1 MEALSAAVFIPILQG
16 LPRKRCTAITF
27 AHPVLARYHL
37 CTDPSPSEEEHPVPA
52 IRVGIQ
58 ITQQHATYRQIR
70 EAWQAVDASGADTL
84 FNWDHFF
91 PLSGDPNG
99 AHLDNWTALGAMA
112 EVTERVR
119 IGCLVAAN
127 SYRNPNLLADM
138 ARTLDHISDGRFILG
153 IGSGWNQRDYEE
165 YGYEFGTA
173 ASRLRDLDRDMP
185 VIMARLA
192 KLNPGPVHGSLPIL
206 IGGGGEKVT
215 LRIVAQHATIWN
227 GQGEPEVLA
236 RKNRILDEWCARIGR
251 NPEEIERSAQIFG
264 AQLDQLDAYLAAGI
278 THFICDASGPAY
290 DLAPL
295 RKLLAWRD
303 AQEARSMQIEGM

>member
-1 MEALSAAVFIPILQG
+1 L
-16 LPRKRCTAITF
+16 AISRPHR
-27 AHPVLARYHL
+27 APARYHP
-37 CTDPSPSEEEHPVPA
+37 CTDLSPSEEELPVPA

-70 EAWQAVDASGADTL
+70 QAWQAVDASGADTL

-112 EVTERVR
+112 EVTERVQ
-119 IGCLVAAN
+119 IGCLVAATG
-127 SYRNPNLLADM
+127 YRNPNLLADM
-138 ARTLDHISDGRFILG
+138 ARTLDHIPDGRFILG

-165 YGYEFGTA
+165 YGYAFGTA
-173 ASRLRDLDRDMP
+173 ASRLRALDRDMP

-192 KLNPGPVHGSLPIL
+192 KLNPGPVRGSLPIL

-227 GQGEPEVLA
+227 GQGEPDVLR
-236 RKNRILDEWCARIGR
+236 RKNQILDEWCAKVGR
-251 NPEEIERSAQIFG
+251 DPAEIERSAEIYG
-264 AQLDQLDAYLAAGI
+264 AQLDKLDDYLAAGI
-278 THFICDASGPAY
+278 THFICDASGPDY

-303 AQEARSMQIEGM
+303 VQANRSA